1 MYLTGCRGASCFPDA
16 FCARAKV
23 HGPRVLEFDVK
34 HSKARRNGFTL
45 IELLVV
51 IAIVALLIGLLLPAL
66 GKGRKTART
75 TKCMS
80 NMRQHG
86 ISYASYSADF
96 KAFLSS
102 YSWTPNVRWSR
113 FPDLG
118 PVGAYQQAHANQ
130 AVDIVRRK
138 LGRTDTFF
146 GNITGRIVNR
156 NYHHLPLIDGGY
168 LSGSL
173 PDGSSA
179 CPEDR
184 TTVQL
189 QAFAHDP
196 LLALQTVTDPD
207 TTSEQ
212 DFKKLYPFWN
222 SYQMVPAAWTPDKG
236 PNVIRPASNGAG
248 NHMIYND
255 AAASRN
261 GFGKRRLDEVTF
273 PSSKV
278 VLFDIYD
285 RHIYKRTIWH
295 SYAVAAQ
302 PLLMFDSSVAVR
314 KTGDGN
320 KGWDPANQT
329 SLNPATYAYYPV
341 RDNPKTLS
349 GAASEMVNGYFRY
362 TRMGLKGVDFN
373 GSEVRLH

>member
-1 MYLTGCRGASCFPDA
+1 V
-16 FCARAKV
+16 KV
-23 HGPRVLEFDVK
+23 WN
-34 HSKARRNGFTL
+34 ARRRDGFTL

-51 IAIVALLIGLLLPAL
+51 IAIIALLIGLLLPAL
-66 GKGRKTART
+66 GKGKKAGRT

-86 ISYASYSADF
+86 VSYASYSSDF

-102 YSWTPNVRWSR
+102 YSWDKNVRYSR

-118 PVGAYQQAHANQ
+118 PVAGYQQAHANQ

-138 LGRTDTFF
+138 MGRTDTFF
-146 GNITGRIVNR
+146 GTVTGRIVNR
-156 NYHHLPLIDGGY
+156 NFHHLPLVDGGY
-168 LSGSL
+168 LSATL
-173 PDGSSA
+173 PEGASA

-184 TTVQL
+184 TTIDL
-189 QAFAHDP
+189 QKFANDP
-196 LLALQTVTDPD
+196 LAALATVTDPD
-207 TTSEQ
+207 VNSEQ

-222 SYQMVPAAWTPDKG
+222 SYQMVPTAWTPDKG
-236 PNVIRPASNGAG
+236 PNVIRPASNAAG

-255 AAASRN
+255 AAASAN

-273 PSSKV
+273 PSQKV

-285 RHIYKRTIWH
+285 RHCYKRPIWH
-295 SYAVAAQ
+295 AYPVAAQ
-302 PLLMFDSSVAVR
+302 PLLMFDTSVAIR

-320 KGWDPANQT
+320 KGWDPGNQT
-329 SLNPATYAYYPV
+329 SPNPVTYLYWPV

-349 GAASEMVNGYFRY
+349 GAASDPVNGYFRF
-362 TRMGLKGVDFN
+362 TRMGLKGVDFS
-373 GSEVRLH
+373 GGEVKLH

>member
-1 MYLTGCRGASCFPDA
+1 MLRTLRRRVGREGRPRGS
-16 FCARAKV
+16 
-23 HGPRVLEFDVK
+23 
-34 HSKARRNGFTL
+34 GFTL

-86 ISYASYSADF
+86 VSYASYSSDF
-96 KAFLSS
+96 KTFLSS
-102 YSWTPNVRWSR
+102 YSWTPNVRYSR
-113 FPDLG
+113 FADLG

-138 LGRTDTFF
+138 MGRTDTFF
-146 GNITGRIVNR
+146 GNVTGRIVNR
-156 NYHHLPLIDGGY
+156 NFHHLPLIDGGY
-168 LSGSL
+168 MTGQL
-173 PDGSSA
+173 PDGASA
-179 CPEDR
+179 CPEDG
-184 TTVQL
+184 TTLEL
-189 QAFAHDP
+189 QKFANNP
-196 LLALQTVTDPD
+196 LLALNSVIDPD

-255 AAASRN
+255 AAASAN

-285 RHIYKRTIWH
+285 RHCYKRPIWH
-295 SYAVAAQ
+295 AYPVAAQ

-329 SLNPATYAYYPV
+329 SPNPVTYLYWPV
-341 RDNPKTLS
+341 QNNPRTL
-349 GAASEMVNGYFRY
+349 GGGVSEAVNGYFRY
-362 TRMGLKGVDFN
+362 TRMGLKGVDF
-373 GSEVRLH
+373 GASEVRLH